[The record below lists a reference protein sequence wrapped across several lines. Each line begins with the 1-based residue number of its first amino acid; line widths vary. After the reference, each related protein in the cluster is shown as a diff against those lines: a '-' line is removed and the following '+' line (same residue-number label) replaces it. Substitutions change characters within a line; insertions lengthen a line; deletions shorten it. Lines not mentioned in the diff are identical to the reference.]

1 MTTLAKIT
9 MTTLLF
15 TASMTTTAAEIDAS
29 LLQEV
34 KTKVTQAITE
44 SIKANLEE
52 IKIETKQSLE
62 NAFQTTNNNEQE
74 KKEETN
80 D

>member
-15 TASMTTTAAEIDAS
+15 TASMTTPAAEIDAS

-62 NAFQTTNNNEQE
+62 KAFQTTNNNEQE